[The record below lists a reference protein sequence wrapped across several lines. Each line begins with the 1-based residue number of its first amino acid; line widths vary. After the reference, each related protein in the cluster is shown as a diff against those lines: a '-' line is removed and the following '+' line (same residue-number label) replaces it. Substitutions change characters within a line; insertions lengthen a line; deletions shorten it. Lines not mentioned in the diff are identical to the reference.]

1 MQFQRTDGLVTKVS
15 SPPRSWFSSFSVLGD
30 LFSLSPVKGLVELK
44 FVYNAWE
51 KLSAR

>member
-1 MQFQRTDGLVTKVS
+1 MQFERKDGLVTKVLS
-15 SPPRSWFSSFSVLGD
+15 FTKSQLSSFSVHGD

-44 FVYNAWE
+44 FVYNACE